1 LPMQLDTNTQPLYLH
16 LDDLTV
22 PADDYE
28 LKAEVPVRTRV
39 LCDGTV
45 QYYLLKQTHCTLTV
59 TGRLTAESGAETCGA
74 MQRAMHANTEFSF
87 DFAGASFGKMQITAL
102 HRKTHRNRMLTDYSV
117 TLTGFMTEVTAE

>member
-1 LPMQLDTNTQPLYLH
+1 MQLDTNTQPLYLH

-45 QYYLLKQTHCTLTV
+45 QYYLLRQTHCTLTV
-59 TGRLTAESGAETCGA
+59 TGRLAAADSAETCGT
-74 MQRAMHANTEFSF
+74 MQRAMHAHTAFSF
-87 DFAGASFGKMQITAL
+87 EFAGASFDGMQITAL
-102 HRKTHRNRMLTDYSV
+102 HRKTHRNRMLTEYSV